1 MTPSVLVI
9 DDDDA
14 FRALTARMLRSWG
27 YADVDEAESFADGLA
42 QTMQLR
48 PEAVLVDVGL
58 PDGDGLVLAGRI
70 AAQSWRPR
78 VVIVSSDAEAAD
90 DAAVRRAG
98 AVAFVPKEDLP
109 NGGLRAML
117 DSGMPPAGA

>member
-1 MTPSVLVI
+1 VTASVLVI

-27 YADVDEAESFADGLA
+27 HAVVEEAENFADGLA
-42 QTMQLR
+42 RTVDLR
-48 PEAVLVDVGL
+48 PDVVLVDVGL
-58 PDGDGLVLAGRI
+58 PDGDGLVLAERI
-70 AAQSWRPR
+70 AAQPWQPL

-90 DAAVRRAG
+90 DEAVLRAG

-109 NGGLRAML
+109 NGRLRAML
-117 DSGMPPAGA
+117 DTEMPPAGA